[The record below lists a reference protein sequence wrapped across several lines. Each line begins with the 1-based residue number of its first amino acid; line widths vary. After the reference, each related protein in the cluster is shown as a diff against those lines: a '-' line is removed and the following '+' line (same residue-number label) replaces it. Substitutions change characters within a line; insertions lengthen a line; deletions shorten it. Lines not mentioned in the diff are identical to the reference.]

1 MRAATDLSRAPNAAT
16 VIARGSAAFVFAPLS
31 GMVAV
36 GVAALVFENMRI
48 TLWSVPLFL
57 VFLFALV
64 FFRDPERR
72 PGDGIV
78 SVADGRVLEA
88 DHERRKVVVFLGLRN
103 VHVNRAPLD
112 GRVSHMEYER
122 GGHAPAYSPRAV
134 DNERLETLL
143 DTALGPVRVL
153 QVAGIL
159 ARRIVPYVIEG
170 DRVKKGQRI
179 GMIRFGSRVELT
191 LPEGTRLV
199 VGRGEKVRAG
209 ETTVAV
215 VDDVVAA

>member
-1 MRAATDLSRAPNAAT
+1 M
-16 VIARGSAAFVFAPLS
+16 IARGSAAFVFAPLS

>member
-1 MRAATDLSRAPNAAT
+1 M
-16 VIARGSAAFVFAPLS
+16 FAPLS

>member
-1 MRAATDLSRAPNAAT
+1 MRAATDLSRAPDAAT

-36 GVAALVFENMRI
+36 GFAALVFENMRI

-88 DHERRKVVVFLGLRN
+88 DHERRKVVVFLGLHN

-112 GRVSHMEYER
+112 GRVSRMEYER

-134 DNERLETLL
+134 HNERLETHL

-153 QVAGIL
+153 QVAGVL

-215 VDDVVAA
+215 VDHGVAA

>member
-1 MRAATDLSRAPNAAT
+1 MRAATDLSRAPDAAT